1 MSLEAGA
8 CGYGLPCVCPP
19 ELISRVWQAE
29 LGLWAKLTIAWEGP
43 VEQVTEEPVQLL
55 RRHQVLSP
63 LGPVF
68 FTTTQG
74 WRRGLR
80 SRGASRLGGE
90 RSAST
95 RATRFT
101 LV

>member
-1 MSLEAGA
+1 M
-8 CGYGLPCVCPP
+8 CPP

-68 FTTTQG
+68 FHDYS
-74 WRRGLR
+74 GLAP
-80 SRGASRLGGE
+80 GAAFSGFSRLGG
-90 RSAST
+90 
-95 RATRFT
+95 
-101 LV
+101 